1 MGFATVRI
9 TPTLDTGTA
18 YADGDVLFINTE
30 FSLPA
35 KKAKVVDAY
44 MIDYEKKL
52 GATDAQVYFMSKNVA
67 NLGALNATAD
77 ISDADLRS
85 NRIQGGLR
93 HETAVN
99 ESPRL
104 DNANVFRLHNLN
116 QVQEGDASG
125 NGFGYPISLVLHSEG
140 PSDSNANPMYVSA
153 VVNGAVSAI
162 TSADSLEI
170 VLSIEY

>member
-18 YADGDVLFINTE
+18 YIDGDVLFLNTE

-35 KKAKVVDAY
+35 KKAKLVDAY
-44 MIDYEKKL
+44 IIDYEKKL
-52 GATDAQVYFMSKNVA
+52 GSTDAQVYFMSKNVA
-67 NLGALNATAD
+67 NLGTLNATAD
-77 ISDADLRS
+77 ISDANLRS
-85 NRIQGGLR
+85 NRVQGVLR
-93 HETAVN
+93 HETQVN

-104 DNANVFRLHNLN
+104 DNASIFRLHNVN
-116 QVQEGDASG
+116 VTGESSG
-125 NGFGYPISLVLHSEG
+125 NAFGFPISLVLHSEG

-153 VVNGAVSAI
+153 IVNGSVSSI

-170 VLSIEY
+170 VLSLEY